1 MGYALTRLLGF
12 GCTGPPG
19 GRHQPGADA
28 LFRPVPAPLQGV
40 HSSAWAPGFGG
51 LFRGAA
57 PPPAAVGALHP
68 GSWHQPG
75 ADALFRPVPAA
86 LRTEKRCSS
95 PSARRAVPTSF
106 RPDGLQ
112 QSCQLGVL
120 QSLASGGAALW
131 GALAVGRPPSLHC
144 ACAPVGRWGRAPSPP
159 SAPPPPRASCGGTHP
174 ARWLGSIGPV
184 RHWTTTL

>member
-1 MGYALTRLLGF
+1 MGYALTRLHGF
-12 GCTGPPG
+12 GCAGPPG
-19 GRHQPGADA
+19 GWHQPGADA

-40 HSSAWAPGFGG
+40 HGSAWAPGFGN

-68 GSWHQPG
+68 GSSQPSAG
-75 ADALFRPVPAA
+75 CRPTW
-86 LRTEKRCSS
+86 TEKRCSS
-95 PSARRAVPTSF
+95 PSARRAVPSSF

-112 QSCQLGVL
+112 RSCQLGVL
-120 QSLASGGAALW
+120 RSLASGGAALW
-131 GALAVGRPPSLHC
+131 GASAVGRPPSLHC

-174 ARWLGSIGPV
+174 ARWLGSIGPI